1 MPRISVFLAHGRARL
16 LEEEFSGIDKKLK
29 NQGSLAAIGVNEAL
43 NSSEVLNARGA
54 SGDATFDVT
63 RQTTQS

>member
-1 MPRISVFLAHGRARL
+1 M
-16 LEEEFSGIDKKLK
+16 LEEGFSLIDKKLK
-29 NQGSLAAIGVNEAL
+29 SQGSLVAIGVSEAL
-43 NSSEVLNARGA
+43 NGPEVLNARGA